1 MPAPAK
7 SRYALL
13 GALSIGP
20 MSGYDMKQLFERSIG
35 HFWHESY
42 GQIYP
47 MLKQLAA
54 EGLVAQSTEQRS
66 GRPDR
71 HVYELTDAGW
81 AALRAWV
88 AAPVEE
94 YGRPRSEL
102 LLKLFFSRHAPPAL
116 AREQLTRYREL
127 QQAALGRLGALEA
140 ELRSADRPDP
150 DLTYWL
156 ITLRHGIHVSRA
168 LIAWCDEA
176 LAMLEAADHGA
187 ASPGGSSRHEGG
199 G

>member
-1 MPAPAK
+1 MPTPAK

-20 MSGYDMKQLFERSIG
+20 MSGYDIKQLFERSIG

-47 MLKQLAA
+47 MLRQLAA
-54 EGLVAQSTEQRS
+54 EGLVLQSTEQQS
-66 GRPDR
+66 GRPER
-71 HVYELTDAGW
+71 HVYALTEAGW

-116 AREQLTRYREL
+116 AREHLLRYREL
-127 QQAALGRLGALEA
+127 QQAALARLGALEA
-140 ELRSADRPDP
+140 ELRSADRHDP
-150 DLTYWL
+150 NLTYWL
-156 ITLRHGIHVSRA
+156 ITLRHGVHAGQA

-176 LAMLEAADHGA
+176 LAMLEESNAG
-187 ASPGGSSRHEGG
+187 
-199 G
+199 

>member
-1 MPAPAK
+1 MPASAK

-13 GALSIGP
+13 GALSIVP
-20 MSGYDMKQLFERSIG
+20 MSGYDIKQLFERSIG

-47 MLKQLAA
+47 LLKQLAA
-54 EGLVAQSTEQRS
+54 EGLAIQSTEQQP
-66 GRPDR
+66 GRPER
-71 HVYELTDAGW
+71 HIYALTEAGW

-116 AREQLTRYREL
+116 AREHLLRYREL
-127 QQAALGRLGALEA
+127 QQLALARLAALEV
-140 ELRSADRPDP
+140 ELRSGQQPDP
-150 DLTYWL
+150 DRVYWL
-156 ITLRHGIHVSRA
+156 ITLRHGVHAGQA

-176 LAMLEAADHGA
+176 LAMLAAPDAGLG
-187 ASPGGSSRHEGG
+187 PP
-199 G
+199 